1 MNPKKR
7 LLSLIQS
14 YPFSYSIISFLL
26 FKHLN
31 TLIQS
36 SPSAYSNISFCL
48 FKHLNSPAELS
59 PSSGRA
65 GSFIEL
71 TFLAGDK
78 DAALNRGF
86 IYLLAIE
93 IINHLYLILLMKVR
107 RGDGSCAGNNG
118 ETDGFFRQKILL
130 FCFFLL

>member
-7 LLSLIQS
+7 LLSLIQTS
-14 YPFSYSIISFLL
+14 EYAYSII
-26 FKHLN
+26 
-31 TLIQS
+31 I
-36 SPSAYSNISFCL
+36 FCL

-59 PSSGRA
+59 SSPGRA

-71 TFLAGDK
+71 TFLAGDE
-78 DAALNRGF
+78 DAALSRGF

-93 IINHLYLILLMKVR
+93 IINHLFLILLMKVR

-118 ETDGFFRQKILL
+118 ETDGFFR
-130 FCFFLL
+130 